1 MLISVNGVEKKVESQ
16 LIVAQL
22 VSELKLKGR
31 FAIEINGEIVP
42 KSSYLKKILKENDRI
57 EIVSAVGGG

>member
-1 MLISVNGVEKKVESQ
+1 MLISVNGVEKKVESE

>member
-1 MLISVNGVEKKVESQ
+1 VLISVNGVEKKVESE

>member
-1 MLISVNGVEKKVESQ
+1 MLISVNGVEKKVKSE

>member
-1 MLISVNGVEKKVESQ
+1 MLISVNGVEKKVESE
-16 LIVAQL
+16 LIVSRL
-22 VSELKLKGR
+22 VSELKLTGR